1 MDTTRGYRLMFQRL
15 FKLVEN
21 VLETQVRWHH
31 LHNSGFK
38 AIVTDMDS
46 KQFSGKIL
54 RRLKH
59 LCNTFK

>member
-1 MDTTRGYRLMFQRL
+1 MFQRL